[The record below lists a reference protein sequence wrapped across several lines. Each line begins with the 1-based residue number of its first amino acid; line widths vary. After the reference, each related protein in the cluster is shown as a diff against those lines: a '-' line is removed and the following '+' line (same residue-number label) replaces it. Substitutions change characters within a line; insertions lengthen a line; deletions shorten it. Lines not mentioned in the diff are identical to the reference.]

1 MGMRTVNDPYGDP
14 SVLVDTVFGTSY
26 DAVRHVANN
35 IDFVKKVANLFDT
48 SDTIVANI
56 HQRYVSAEG
65 QNEFELPVPVVS
77 EAFVTVFV
85 NGKWRSPSVT
95 YTASDTTLLFN
106 QALSQGDV
114 VDAMI
119 VSGET
124 LNVLQHHP

>member
-48 SDTIVANI
+48 SETIVANI

-77 EAFVTVFV
+77 EAFVGQSIVMKRF
-85 NGKWRSPSVT
+85 SPRAKGRGVGIKKPFSHLTIKVT
-95 YTASDTTLLFN
+95 EKE
-106 QALSQGDV
+106 V
-114 VDAMI
+114 
-119 VSGET
+119 
-124 LNVLQHHP
+124 